1 MRQMRS
7 CRCVLSVSLFAV
19 SISLAIA
26 LSGCGG
32 STSAANNS
40 APTAPTTT
48 TPPAGTGTAGSGTPP
63 SSGTGTGSGGSGSSG
78 TPSGGSGGSG
88 GTPTPSSTGNR
99 YLYVGIGG
107 NQGGVDGFKVDPT
120 TGAMT
125 EVPGAP
131 LLFGTAQDAFS
142 QAGPVAAV
150 KGFVFVGFGPPN
162 FGAPVIRSYAIDS
175 ATGQLGNFTQVDAGA
190 QDGDEQLRALVIDAS
205 GRNLYVVYQN
215 NIASFQINSDGSLLF
230 LGSATNLATAFIQAL
245 TISPTG
251 QLAFLMVDNCPPKG
265 NNCTGPPDF
274 LLLNRDPNSG
284 ALSNTGKLMRQNN
297 VSDVTGLIGTGF
309 DNTGKYFVAWTVNN
323 TSTSSISQVTV
334 YSVDYT
340 QQNLTPVN
348 SYTTINQG
356 TVTSLPPVAFAFD
369 STNSFL
375 YVLEASAENEQPEAL
390 VVYSFD
396 QKSGALSQLQVQ
408 SLPSGHFPGGM
419 VVDDSFVYVI
429 DSLSGSNASAVYVLP
444 HDATGKVSA
453 PVFTQNEVG
462 QALGSGAELQF

>member
-1 MRQMRS
+1 MRHLRS

-19 SISLAIA
+19 SISIAIM
-26 LSGCGG
+26 LSACGG

-40 APTAPTTT
+40 PAPAAPTATS
-48 TPPAGTGTAGSGTPP
+48 PPAGSGTPP
-63 SSGTGTGSGGSGSSG
+63 TSGTGTGSGGSGSSG
-78 TPSGGSGGSG
+78 TPSGGSGSGGSG
-88 GTPTPSSTGNR
+88 GTPTPDSSGNR
-99 YLYVGIGG
+99 YLYVGIAG
-107 NQGGVDGFKVDPT
+107 NQGGVDGFKVDPA

-131 LLFGTAQDAFS
+131 LLFGTAQNSFS

-150 KGFVFVGFGPPN
+150 KGFVYIGFGPPN
-162 FGAPVIRSYAIDS
+162 FAAPVIRSYAIDP

-190 QDGDEQLRALVIDAS
+190 QDGDEQLRALVTDPS
-205 GRNLYVVYQN
+205 GHNLYVVYQN
-215 NIASFQINSDGSLLF
+215 SIASFQINSDGSLSF
-230 LGSATNLATAFIQAL
+230 LGSAANLATAFIQAL

-274 LLLNRDPNSG
+274 LLLERDPNSG
-284 ALSNTGKLMRQNN
+284 ALSNTGKMMHQNN
-297 VSDVTGLIGTGF
+297 VSDVTGLIGTAF

-323 TSTSSISQVTV
+323 TSTSSTSQITV
-334 YSVDYT
+334 FSVDQT
-340 QQNLTPVN
+340 QQSLTPLK
-348 SYTTINQG
+348 SYNTVNQG

-375 YVLEASAENEQPEAL
+375 YVLESSNENEQPEAL
-390 VVYSFD
+390 VAYSFN
-396 QKSGALSQLQVQ
+396 QSSGALSQMQVQ
-408 SLPSGHFPGGM
+408 PLPSGRFPGGM
-419 VVDDSFVYVI
+419 VVDNSFVYVI
-429 DSLSGSNASAVYVLP
+429 DSLSGSNASAIYVLP

-453 PVFTQNEVG
+453 PVFTQNDA

>member
-1 MRQMRS
+1 MHPMRS
-7 CRCVLSVSLFAV
+7 RRCVLCISLFA
-19 SISLAIA
+19 IAIA
-26 LSGCGG
+26 LAIVLSACGG

-40 APTAPTTT
+40 APTTPT
-48 TPPAGTGTAGSGTPP
+48 TPPGGSGTPP
-63 SSGTGTGSGGSGSSG
+63 SSGTGTGSGGSGSGG
-78 TPSGGSGGSG
+78 TPSGGSGSGGSGSGGSG
-88 GTPTPSSTGNR
+88 GTPTPSSTGNH

-131 LLFGTAQDAFS
+131 VLFGTSQNSFS

-150 KGFVFVGFGPPN
+150 KGFVYLGYGPPN
-162 FGAPVIRSYAIDS
+162 LAAPVIRAYAVDP
-175 ATGQLGNFTQVDAGA
+175 ATGQLGNYTQIDAGA
-190 QDGDEQLRALVIDAS
+190 QNGDEQMRGLVTDS
-205 GRNLYVVYQN
+205 SQHNLYAVYQN
-215 NIASFQINSDGSLLF
+215 DIASFQINSDGSLSY
-230 LGSATNLATAFIQAL
+230 LGTATNLATAFIQAL

-251 QLAFLMVDNCPPKG
+251 QLAFVMVDNCPPKG
-265 NNCTGPPDF
+265 TDCTGPPDF
-274 LLLNRDPNSG
+274 LLLDRDPNSG
-284 ALSNTGKLMRQNN
+284 ALSNTGKMMHQNN
-297 VSDVTGLIGTGF
+297 VTDQSGLLSFAF

-323 TSTSSISQVTV
+323 TSTSSTSQVTV

-340 QQNLTPVN
+340 QQTLTPVK

-356 TVTSLPPVAFAFD
+356 TVASLPPVAFAFD

-375 YVLEASAENEQPEAL
+375 CVLESSIENEEPEAL

-396 QKSGALSQLQVQ
+396 QSSGALSQLQVQ

-429 DSLSGSNASAVYVLP
+429 DSIGTTPSAIYVMP
-444 HDATGKVSA
+444 HDSTGKISA

-462 QALGSGAELQF
+462 QGLGGGAELQF

>member
-1 MRQMRS
+1 
-7 CRCVLSVSLFAV
+7 
-19 SISLAIA
+19 
-26 LSGCGG
+26 
-32 STSAANNS
+32 
-40 APTAPTTT
+40 
-48 TPPAGTGTAGSGTPP
+48 
-63 SSGTGTGSGGSGSSG
+63 
-78 TPSGGSGGSG
+78 
-88 GTPTPSSTGNR
+88 
-99 YLYVGIGG
+99 VGIAG

-131 LLFGTAQDAFS
+131 LLFGTAQDSFS

-150 KGFVFVGFGPPN
+150 KGFVYVGFGPPN
-162 FGAPVIRSYAIDS
+162 FAMPVIRSYAIDPT
-175 ATGQLGNFTQVDAGA
+175 TGKLGNFTQIDAGA
-190 QDGDEQLRALVIDAS
+190 QDGDDQIRGLVTDS
-205 GRNLYVVYQN
+205 SQHNLYAVYQN
-215 NIASFQINSDGSLLF
+215 NIASFQINSDGSLSY
-230 LGSATNLATAFIQAL
+230 LGTATNLATAFISAL

-274 LLLNRDPNSG
+274 LLLTRDPNTG
-284 ALSNTGKLMRQNN
+284 ALSNTGKLMGQNN
-297 VSDVTGLIGTGF
+297 VSDVSGLISFAF

-323 TSTSSISQVTV
+323 TSTSSTSQVTV
-334 YSVDYT
+334 YRVDYT
-340 QQNLTPVN
+340 QQTLTPVK

-375 YVLEASAENEQPEAL
+375 YVLESSNENEQPEAL
-390 VVYSFD
+390 VAYSFN
-396 QKSGALSQLQVQ
+396 QSSGALSQLQIQ
-408 SLPSGHFPGGM
+408 PLASGHFPGGM

-429 DSLSGSNASAVYVLP
+429 DSVAGTTPSAIYVLP

-453 PVFTQNEVG
+453 PVFTQNDA